1 MSLQERIADGLKD
14 ALRSGDKTRL
24 GVLRMLLSELKVAR
38 ASGKEVDE
46 VAVVKAYA
54 GILRKSAEQ
63 YRRLNLPDQ
72 EGALLAELA
81 VAEQFLPRQ
90 MGRDEIEALVVELIE
105 QNGYGSRDLGRLMKT
120 VMSTHGDRVEGRLVQ
135 QIARERLSD
144 RG

>member
-1 MSLQERIADGLKD
+1 MQERIADGLKD

-24 GVLRMLLSELKVAR
+24 GVLRMVLSELEVAR

-54 GILRKSAEQ
+54 GKLRKSAEQ

-72 EGALLAELA
+72 AGALLAELD
-81 VAEQFLPRQ
+81 VVEQFLPRQ
-90 MGRDEIEALVVELIE
+90 MGRDEVEALVVELIE
-105 QNGYGSRDLGRLMKT
+105 KNDYGPRDLGRLMKT
-120 VMSTHGDRVEGRLVQ
+120 VMSMHGDLVEGRLVQ

-144 RG
+144 GG